1 MGVGNDATKPWI
13 TDEMSSSNGTMSGNV
28 SVQEQK
34 CDGGNSDGVVIS
46 PPARTATSA
55 SNVLRVA
62 VGTSNP
68 AKLRAVEQALRR
80 AILRNNA
87 AAAATTSDLEVNV
100 QGFDVESGVSNQP
113 FGNDETRT
121 GARNR
126 AVAAYR
132 AYRQSLQVA
141 PHLAIGLEGGLEW
154 VVSDTG
160 ENSDGKNNGHL
171 YCMAWIVLYG
181 RRTAATVQAL
191 ACADT
196 EYYVGDKKPI
206 FGQAKTAMFPIPD
219 SVANHVKEGLELGDA
234 DDLVFQRVNSKHQ
247 SGTVGILTDDLID
260 RSAYYEHAILLALSP
275 WIRPNLFPDGV
286 P

>member
-1 MGVGNDATKPWI
+1 MANSD
-13 TDEMSSSNGTMSGNV
+13 GTMSGNGTH
-28 SVQEQK
+28 EEK
-34 CDGGNSDGVVIS
+34 CDGGNAESDGAAVIS
-46 PPARTATSA
+46 PPARTVSTNS
-55 SNVLRVA
+55 SLLRVA

-80 AILRNNA
+80 AIRRNVTDDSTA
-87 AAAATTSDLEVNV
+87 ATSDLEVIV

-126 AVAAYR
+126 AVSAYR
-132 AYRQSLQVA
+132 AYRQSQQVA

-154 VVSDTG
+154 VVSDG
-160 ENSDGKNNGHL
+160 LENADGKNNGHL

-219 SVANHVKEGLELGDA
+219 SVANHVKEGLELGEA
-234 DDLVFQRVNSKHQ
+234 DDLVFRRVNSKHQ

>member
-1 MGVGNDATKPWI
+1 MH
-13 TDEMSSSNGTMSGNV
+13 
-28 SVQEQK
+28 EQK
-34 CDGGNSDGVVIS
+34 CDGVNSVNNGVVKS
-46 PPARTATSA
+46 PPVRSA
-55 SNVLRVA
+55 SSASCNVLRVA

-80 AILRNNA
+80 AIHRNATA
-87 AAAATTSDLEVNV
+87 ASSDLEVNV
-100 QGFDVESGVSNQP
+100 QGFDVESRVSNQP

-121 GARNR
+121 GARHR
-126 AVAAYR
+126 AVSAYR
-132 AYRQSLQVA
+132 AYRQSQQVA

-154 VVSDTG
+154 VVSDNCL
-160 ENSDGKNNGHL
+160 ENADGKSNGHL

-191 ACADT
+191 AGADT

-219 SVANHVKEGLELGDA
+219 SVASHVKEGLELGDA
-234 DDLVFQRVNSKHQ
+234 DDLVFRRVNSKHQ
-247 SGTVGILTDDLID
+247 SGTVGILTDNLID